1 MVYVASAGQFYSDGT
16 AGDACGNVGSLAGY
30 GAGFLLLVCFG
41 LDFAPAIRGP
51 SKGAPIGV
59 GAKIGVAMS
68 FESLERFLEM
78 GGYAMYVF
86 GSYGITA
93 IVMVGLVVTA
103 LKQHRAFFEKRRSAG
118 PDAADTTKG
127 TRL

>member
-1 MVYVASAGQFYSDGT
+1 
-16 AGDACGNVGSLAGY
+16 
-30 GAGFLLLVCFG
+30 
-41 LDFAPAIRGP
+41 
-51 SKGAPIGV
+51 
-59 GAKIGVAMS
+59 MS

-118 PDAADTTKG
+118 PDSADSTKG
-127 TRL
+127 TGL